1 MIGEDGSW
9 FSGQREINSFRDPGK
24 DRNPRFMKI
33 KKKTAGES
41 LKDFSHSSLF
51 LKKLILTCHNGMF
64 SYFPNFYA

>member
-1 MIGEDGSW
+1 MILRSKGDQQLQGSW
-9 FSGQREINSFRDPGK
+9 EGQKSEVYEDQ
-24 DRNPRFMKI
+24 
-33 KKKTAGES
+33 KKTAGES